1 MIIKRKESFTK
12 DFKKRHSLR
21 FHMSA
26 ILVAT
31 ALSGVLASKLFL
43 FLKVDNLV
51 IRYPLAVLFAY
62 LIFFLCIKLWL
73 WYVTPRKE
81 TRSNCTDWL
90 DIPTPSSSGSGGGD
104 VPSFEGGG
112 GEFSGAGASASFDA
126 HTTILSETPIAT
138 ISEGS
143 SGIADGVGDAVGE
156 AAGALG
162 EEGGLIGIVVLA
174 VLAAVVATILGSA
187 IYVVSE
193 APLILSE
200 AAFEGLLAASLVKKA
215 RVIDDEDW
223 IGSIFKT
230 TWKPFATTLT
240 VALIAAFILHV
251 YFPEAKKLSE
261 ILSL

>member
-12 DFKKRHSLR
+12 DFRQRHSLR

-26 ILVAT
+26 ILLAT

-43 FLKVDNLV
+43 VLKVENFV

-73 WYVTPRKE
+73 WYVAPRKKMS
-81 TRSNCTDWL
+81 TNLADWL
-90 DIPTPSSSGSGGGD
+90 DIPSPSSSGSGGGN
-104 VPSFEGGG
+104 VPSFHGDG
-112 GEFSGAGASASFDA
+112 GEFSGSGASASFDA
-126 HTTILSETPIAT
+126 HSTVLSETPIAT

-143 SGIADGVGDAVGE
+143 SGIVDGVGGAVGE

-162 EEGGLIGIVVLA
+162 EEGGIIGIVIIA
-174 VLAAVVATILGSA
+174 VLAAVVAAILGSA
-187 IYVVSE
+187 IYVISE
-193 APLILSE
+193 APIILSE

-215 RVIDDEDW
+215 RIIDDEDW

-230 TWKPFATTLT
+230 TWKPFATTFA
-240 VALIAAFILHV
+240 VALIAAFILHTF
-251 YFPEAKKLSE
+251 FPEATKLSE
-261 ILSL
+261 VIN

>member
-43 FLKVDNLV
+43 SLKIDNLV

-73 WYVTPRKE
+73 WHVAPGKE
-81 TRSNCTDWL
+81 TRSNSTDWL

-112 GEFSGAGASASFDA
+112 GEFSGAGDSASFDA
-126 HTTILSETPIAT
+126 HTTFLSETQLAT

-156 AAGALG
+156 AA
-162 EEGGLIGIVVLA
+162 
-174 VLAAVVATILGSA
+174 
-187 IYVVSE
+187 
-193 APLILSE
+193 
-200 AAFEGLLAASLVKKA
+200 
-215 RVIDDEDW
+215 
-223 IGSIFKT
+223 
-230 TWKPFATTLT
+230 
-240 VALIAAFILHV
+240 
-251 YFPEAKKLSE
+251 
-261 ILSL
+261 

>member
-12 DFKKRHSLR
+12 DFRQRHSLK

-43 FLKVDNLV
+43 ALNVDNLV
-51 IRYPLAVLFAY
+51 IRYPLAVLIAY

-73 WYVTPRKE
+73 WYVAPRKK
-81 TRSNCTDWL
+81 TSSNLTDWL
-90 DIPTPSSSGSGGGD
+90 DIPTPSSSGSGGGNTS
-104 VPSFEGGG
+104 SFHGGG

-126 HTTILSETPIAT
+126 HASVFSEAPIAT

-143 SGIADGVGDAVGE
+143 SGIADGVGEVVGE

-162 EEGGLIGIVVLA
+162 EEGGIIAMVVLA

-193 APLILSE
+193 APIILSE
-200 AAFEGLLAASLVKKA
+200 AAFEGLLAASLIKKA
-215 RVIDDEDW
+215 RIIDDEDW
-223 IGSIFKT
+223 IGSIFTT
-230 TWKPFATTLT
+230 TWKPFATTFA
-240 VALIAAFILHV
+240 VALIAAFTLHA
-251 YFPEAKKLSE
+251 YFPEATKLSD
-261 ILSL
+261 IIK